1 MGPTDT
7 GGAGAICARK
17 ISVSLFDHIFVYFV
31 FIYFLPNVTYLLYI
45 IACIMLWVT
54 EISKYLQTVWDKLD
68 IKFHTSHFHHCC
80 LSPNKRCKMRYYYFI
95 IVNEIKQNCIK
106 N

>member
-1 MGPTDT
+1 VFVGLGVFLMSTSLLERPVHVRMGPTDT

-68 IKFHTSHFHHCC
+68 IKFHTVPLPAL
-80 LSPNKRCKMRYYYFI
+80 LS
-95 IVNEIKQNCIK
+95 VTQ
-106 N
+106 